1 MADGMEGGLL
11 GMISP
16 EDRDRIAMNTFGQ
29 IGALL
34 LAAGQ
39 KQMPQQRAQYLAQL
53 GNVGQNIQRDIA
65 SNVQSKL
72 MAAKAQEEFRD
83 ISELN
88 VIREKQ
94 KSDPEG
100 LAKAMSL
107 NLDLIKSLDAKS
119 LRDIAKQVT
128 IKRATTEPSQVAI
141 TEAFQRASAAPS
153 VSATGVAPSQAAVE
167 GVTTAPPG
175 AAPSA
180 QVPATTAAPPAPSD
194 PKVAATIAAYR
205 EALRDPR
212 IIANPK
218 MVKEINDAIVSLD
231 PSAAKYQEE
240 YAKEVGTAQGKE
252 RASAPKALETADRM
266 LGQIDNVLKHP
277 GLYMGTGPTAFT
289 QYIPG
294 TSMRDLRSR
303 ISELTGGTF
312 LQAYESLKGTGQITE
327 IEGKKATD
335 AISRLNDPY
344 VKTEDY
350 RQALYDLRSVVQN
363 AQSKANKLLGGQ
375 SPSAAPKQGAAPT
388 RVRRYNPETGTIE

>member
-1 MADGMEGGLL
+1 MADGFTGGLL
-11 GMISP
+11 GDLP
-16 EDRDRIAMNTFGQ
+16 QEDRDRLMASTFGQ
-29 IGALL
+29 IGSLL

-39 KQMPQQRAQYLAQL
+39 KQMPAQRAQYLAQL
-53 GNVGQNIQRDIA
+53 GNVGQNIESGVFRAQQAR
-65 SNVQSKL
+65 L
-72 MAAKAQEEFRD
+72 MGAQMQEKMRD

-88 VIREKQ
+88 VIRDRQ

-107 NLDLIKSLDAKS
+107 NLDLVKSLDAAS

-128 IKRATTEPSQVAI
+128 IKRATAEPSQVAI
-141 TEAFQRASAAPS
+141 TEAFQRAGASPAAAAG
-153 VSATGVAPSQAAVE
+153 VSPSQAAVE
-167 GVTTAPPG
+167 GPQTTPPGTAPAG
-175 AAPSA
+175 
-180 QVPATTAAPPAPSD
+180 QPATTASPPAPSD
-194 PKVAATIAAYR
+194 PRVASTIAAYR

-240 YAKEVGTAQGKE
+240 FAKEVGTAKGKE
-252 RASAPKALETADRM
+252 QASAPKALETSERM

-277 GLYMGTGPTAFT
+277 GLYVGTGPTAFT

-303 ISELTGGTF
+303 ISELTGSTF

-375 SPSAAPKQGAAPT
+375 SAPAPKEQQQQP
-388 RVRRYNPETGTIE
+388 RIRRYNPETGTLE